1 MSSGVEADGGIGP
14 ADLAL
19 GLSFVRASNLQV
31 MRLQLASE
39 RKDRRGVMAAID
51 ELVGLDR
58 ELGRFIAAIPDPALR
73 GIGREIEAQKRDVIE
88 QRLVLARG
96 KIGPAIAPGEAA
108 AAPEPATAEGDY
120 QAYEPDRRSRHL
132 VAALLAI
139 CLAIAAILLLGEGA
153 AQTIVSWWEYP
164 A

>member
-19 GLSFVRASNLQV
+19 GLSFVRASNVQV

-39 RKDRRGVMAAID
+39 RQDRRGVMAAMD

-58 ELGRFIAAIPDPALR
+58 ELGRFIAAIPDPALH
-73 GIGREIEAQKRDVIE
+73 GIGREIEAQKRDVIA

-96 KIGPAIAPGEAA
+96 KVGPAIAPREAA
-108 AAPEPATAEGDY
+108 AVPGPAAIEGEHH
-120 QAYEPDRRSRHL
+120 AYEPDRRPRRL

-139 CLAIAAILLLGEGA
+139 CLATAAVLLLGEGA
-153 AQTIVSWWEYP
+153 AQTIVSWWEQP